1 MGAAISIKGRTTA
14 SVFTVGLAYYLYHI
28 HYGKRKPPGG
38 DFPDKPPKIAEIPKT
53 IGRSI
58 DKLIYMYTSTGILAI
73 LTLGLSPLLL
83 AVGLLYKAYTMTTKM
98 LVKKEFKKR

>member
-1 MGAAISIKGRTTA
+1 MGAAISTKGRTTA

-58 DKLIYMYTSTGILAI
+58 DKLIYKIIYDNKR
-73 LTLGLSPLLL
+73 SPLSTLE
-83 AVGLLYKAYTMTTKM
+83 M
-98 LVKKEFKKR
+98 LQEFN